1 MEIVWSNR
9 APIYLQLRDR
19 LAELILDGQVGDGEA
34 LPSMRR
40 ISSEQRINPL
50 TVAKAYQVLVDE
62 NLVEKRRGLGMY
74 VVSGARE
81 RLARREKARFI
92 RDEWPR
98 LARRMER
105 LGINPRDLAG
115 APPRHQDGRC
125 GK

>member
-40 ISSEQRINPL
+40 ISSEHRINPL

-62 NLVEKRRGLGMY
+62 DLVEKRRGLGMY
-74 VVSGARE
+74 VASGARE
-81 RLARREKARFI
+81 RLVRRERARFI

-98 LARRMER
+98 LTRRMER
-105 LGINPRDLAG
+105 LGLDPRELAVAAPRRERG
-115 APPRHQDGRC
+115 A
-125 GK
+125 